1 MDKVAYLSHI
11 QITSQRKTGKTLF
24 IVRDENQSAET
35 NLEMTGMELPE
46 RDIKTVIKIQTQLDG
61 GGTRL

>member
-1 MDKVAYLSHI
+1 M
-11 QITSQRKTGKTLF
+11 F
-24 IVRDENQSAET
+24 IARDENQSAET
-35 NLEMTGMELPE
+35 NLEMAGMELPE